1 MQPLFE
7 YIDEALNQQTGI
19 GAFNWGDLANGVAGS
34 NLPHVVID
42 RLVQLLPGYGYTPT
56 TGHVHNLEYKLSHG
70 GYCLVVGVRPRAT
83 GEGTRIPSVKIF
95 IRQDDKQKLS
105 IVEKYLNIEGDGK
118 STFKTLS
125 VNDDKF
131 VWNACDYKDLPKDGD
146 LTDSIEFAEL
156 LIKKII
162 MRAKRYTK

>member
-1 MQPLFE
+1 M
-7 YIDEALNQQTGI
+7 
-19 GAFNWGDLANGVAGS
+19 
-34 NLPHVVID
+34 
-42 RLVQLLPGYGYTPT
+42 
-56 TGHVHNLEYKLSHG
+56 EYKLSHG
-70 GYCLVVGVRPRAT
+70 GYCLTVGVRPRAM
-83 GEGTRIPSVKIF
+83 GEGTRVPSVKIF

-118 STFKTLS
+118 ATFKTLS

-146 LTDSIEFAEL
+146 LVDSIEFAEL